1 MENKKVEK
9 QLIYKI
15 IIIIFVLLLVTG
27 IVKILDYKNSIELC
41 QLKDNGTSQ
50 MMGYIITTKNNNTI
64 VIDGGTQDDT
74 ENFVEQIKNKTGKV
88 NYWFITHPHK
98 DHAST
103 LIDIV
108 KNTDIEIDHIYVTL
122 NDIEWY
128 KENDPNRFDEIND
141 FFDILKNDK
150 ISQKVEEVELN
161 QNIMID
167 NIRCQILG
175 IKNPEIVT
183 NATNNSSMVIKMQVN
198 NKNIIFLGDSG
209 KESSEK
215 LLKIQSNE
223 KLRADIVQ
231 VAHHGQN
238 GGTEE
243 LYKIINPTIC
253 LWPTPEWLW
262 NNDSGNG
269 EDSGPWKTKET
280 RKWIESLKVKQN
292 IIEKDGN
299 KTIRIW

>member
-1 MENKKVEK
+1 MKNKKVEK

-128 KENDPNRFDEIND
+128 KKNDQNRFGEIND

>member
-1 MENKKVEK
+1 MKNKKVEK

-128 KENDPNRFDEIND
+128 KKNDPNRFGEIND

-209 KESSEK
+209 KENSEK

>member
-128 KENDPNRFDEIND
+128 KKNDPNRFGEIND

>member
-1 MENKKVEK
+1 MENKKVKK

-15 IIIIFVLLLVTG
+15 IIIIFVFLLVIG
-27 IVKILDYKNSIELC
+27 IVKTLDYKNSIELC

-74 ENFVEQIKNKTGKV
+74 ENFVDQIKNKTGKV

-128 KENDPNRFDEIND
+128 KENDPNRFEEIND

-223 KLRADIVQ
+223 KLRADIIQ

>member
-74 ENFVEQIKNKTGKV
+74 ENLVEQIKNKTGKV

-128 KENDPNRFDEIND
+128 KKNDPNRFGEIND

>member
-50 MMGYIITTKNNNTI
+50 MMGYIITPKNNNTI
-64 VIDGGTQDDT
+64 VIDGGTQEDT
-74 ENFVEQIKNKTGKV
+74 ETLVEQIKNKTGKV

-128 KENDPNRFDEIND
+128 KKNDPNRFGEIND
-141 FFDILKNDK
+141 FFDI
-150 ISQKVEEVELN
+150 
-161 QNIMID
+161 
-167 NIRCQILG
+167 
-175 IKNPEIVT
+175 
-183 NATNNSSMVIKMQVN
+183 
-198 NKNIIFLGDSG
+198 
-209 KESSEK
+209 
-215 LLKIQSNE
+215 
-223 KLRADIVQ
+223 
-231 VAHHGQN
+231 
-238 GGTEE
+238 
-243 LYKIINPTIC
+243 
-253 LWPTPEWLW
+253 
-262 NNDSGNG
+262 
-269 EDSGPWKTKET
+269 
-280 RKWIESLKVKQN
+280 
-292 IIEKDGN
+292 
-299 KTIRIW
+299 